1 MLQAS
6 EREISDDFG
15 NIDSDDIDD
24 LWLRENDDNHHNHN
38 SRH

>member
-24 LWLRENDDNHHNHN
+24 LWLRENDNHHNHD